1 MRFTPFSEPSD
12 REIDAQRLP
21 PYCPQCEEPTNNYD
35 ELCQDCQDMNPH
47 STHPS
52 QDQDGKD
59 SAFTAS
65 TAELFKPLPTIEEI
79 KAKLKEW
86 IRMADEAT
94 PGPWDIQPHTPW
106 DKRFNVGPA
115 IIDNDDV
122 DQNEAA
128 RNATFI
134 ATSRTAAPLA
144 WKALLETIET
154 LEKILAG
161 FGLKAEL
168 PSLREQ
174 FQPIFHLE
182 NR

>member
-1 MRFTPFSEPSD
+1 MRF
-12 REIDAQRLP
+12 
-21 PYCPQCEEPTNNYD
+21 
-35 ELCQDCQDMNPH
+35 
-47 STHPS
+47 THPS

-94 PGPWDIQPHTPW
+94 PGPWRNNGGDIWEYIEGQCGQFTGLETN
-106 DKRFNVGPA
+106 KNCRTKQSN
-115 IIDNDDV
+115 
-122 DQNEAA
+122 

-144 WKALLETIET
+144 WKALLGTIEA
-154 LEKILAG
+154 LELCHIRHDGDDPAVFDALQ
-161 FGLKAEL
+161 
-168 PSLREQ
+168 SIREQ
-174 FQPIFHLE
+174 FKEVVL
-182 NR
+182 